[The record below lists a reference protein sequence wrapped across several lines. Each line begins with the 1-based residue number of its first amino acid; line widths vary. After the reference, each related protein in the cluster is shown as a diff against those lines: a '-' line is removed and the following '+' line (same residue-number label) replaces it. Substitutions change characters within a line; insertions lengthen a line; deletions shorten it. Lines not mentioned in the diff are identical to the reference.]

1 MMYNNKYTS
10 NGMEWNGM
18 ECNGIMESWNH
29 GIMESWNHGM
39 KWNVM
44 ELDLHN
50 LNGLDKQCQKT
61 AL

>member
-10 NGMEWNGM
+10 NAMEWNGM
-18 ECNGIMESWNH
+18 EWNH
-29 GIMESWNHGM
+29 GIMESWN
-39 KWNVM
+39 M

-50 LNGLDKQCQKT
+50 LHRLDKQCKKT